1 MFDKI
6 NNESK
11 KQKAN
16 RSIQIPNKDKKLSFL
31 DLSELENVEDYI
43 YQIISLDETK
53 INYYQFKVT
62 LLESSDTNLRIV

>member
-53 INYYQFKVT
+53 INYY
-62 LLESSDTNLRIV
+62 